1 MTTLMVFAQIMT
13 DMKIN
18 EMKTKLEK
26 EKKEFRQELKK
37 IWRETCRKTF
47 QLTKQ
52 FLRGYY

>member
-1 MTTLMVFAQIMT
+1 MT

-37 IWRETCRKTF
+37 I
-47 QLTKQ
+47 
-52 FLRGYY
+52 

>member
-1 MTTLMVFAQIMT
+1 MMTLMVFAQIMT

-37 IWRETCRKTF
+37 I
-47 QLTKQ
+47 
-52 FLRGYY
+52 